1 MTSSSTSSGPDLSS
15 IVRETMDCDVVIV
28 GGGAAGLSC
37 ALQVQKKFEE
47 MKLKNPSL
55 TDPMI
60 VVLEKGS
67 EIGAHSFSGAVLKPA
82 ALKEL
87 LPNHLADGFPLES
100 EVKEDAF
107 YYLGD
112 DFALKSPITPPP
124 FHNEGNYIISLSKM
138 NRWLATQC
146 EQKGINIFPGFAAV
160 EVLFEGDQVVGVR
173 TGDKGLDKN
182 GKPKSNFEAGLI
194 LKSKIVIFAEGTR
207 GTLFK
212 A

>member
-1 MTSSSTSSGPDLSS
+1 
-15 IVRETMDCDVVIV
+15 
-28 GGGAAGLSC
+28 
-37 ALQVQKKFEE
+37 
-47 MKLKNPSL
+47 
-55 TDPMI
+55 
-60 VVLEKGS
+60 
-67 EIGAHSFSGAVLKPA
+67 VLKPA

-173 TGDKGLDKN
+173 TGAKGLDKN
-182 GKPKSNFEAGLI
+182 GKPNSNF
-194 LKSKIVIFAEGTR
+194 
-207 GTLFK
+207 
-212 A
+212 